1 MFHVNI
7 RFIGSVRKDRIA
19 IKARS
24 AGSGVAVGRVIAIAN
39 QKGGVGK
46 TTTAINLA
54 VAMAEI
60 GRRVLLIDL
69 DPQGNATSGVC
80 QREVASVAR
89 DSGNTIYQVLVGD
102 LALTRAII
110 PVRPTLHLAPAGND
124 LVGAEIELVA
134 MDGREHR
141 LKTILESV
149 IQDYNYVLIDTPP
162 SLGILTLNALVAAD
176 SVLVPMQCE
185 YYALEGLSA
194 LLGTINKVKAALRP
208 ELEIEGLLLTMFD
221 ARNRLSFE
229 IAEEIQK
236 HFPEKIFKSVIPR
249 SVRLSESPSHGLSVL
264 EYESKSSGAAAY
276 RALAAEIIRR
286 EPGAASEN
294 NSETREAPDALS
306 TTQTETDA
314 SSKSRFARLFGRG

>member
-1 MFHVNI
+1 M
-7 RFIGSVRKDRIA
+7 
-19 IKARS
+19 
-24 AGSGVAVGRVIAIAN
+24 VAVGRVIAIAN

-54 VAMAEI
+54 VAMAEA
-60 GRRVLLIDL
+60 GRHVLLVDL
-69 DPQGNATSGVC
+69 DPQGNATSGVT

-89 DSGNTIYQVLVGD
+89 DSGHTIYQVLVGD
-102 LALTRAII
+102 LPLTRVII
-110 PVRPTLHLAPAGND
+110 PVRPTLFLAPAGSD
-124 LVGAEIELVA
+124 LVGAEIELVSTE
-134 MDGREHR
+134 GRERR
-141 LKTILESV
+141 LKTLMKPL

-162 SLGILTLNALVAAD
+162 SLGILTLNALVGAD

-194 LLGTINKVKAALRP
+194 LLGTINKVKALLRP

-221 ARNRLSFE
+221 ARNRLSHE

-264 EYESKSSGAAAY
+264 EYESKSAGAAAY
-276 RALAAEIIRR
+276 RALAAEIMRR
-286 EPGAASEN
+286 EPGAANELNAEQSGTTIG
-294 NSETREAPDALS
+294 ETGAANAE
-306 TTQTETDA
+306 TTTAADTDG
-314 SSKSRFARLFGRG
+314 SSKSRFARLFGRH